1 MRPAADNN
9 PRRPFEM
16 ADSFVMTTFQWTAD
30 YAVGVRQ
37 IDEEHQRLF
46 ALAEKVHRAMLE
58 GEGKAILQALLAG
71 LVAYTSYHFAHEE
84 QLMERIGY
92 PGYREHRAQH
102 EDLRSRAREMQDRLA
117 SGELTITIEVIQFL
131 MEWVRK
137 HIASSD
143 CRIAAYMKKSRRW
156 PV

>member
-1 MRPAADNN
+1 MPDLVGRAI
-9 PRRPFEM
+9 
-16 ADSFVMTTFQWTAD
+16 FQWTNE

-46 ALAEKVHRAMLE
+46 ALAESLHQAMLE
-58 GEGKAILQALLAG
+58 GLGKAILQDLLAS
-71 LVAYTSYHFAHEE
+71 LVAYTCYHFAHEE

-102 EDLRSRAREMQDRLA
+102 EDLRSRAREMQDRVA

-131 MEWVRK
+131 VEWVRK

-143 CRIAAYMKKSRRW
+143 CRIAIFSVGSTTSAAGLPRAEITYSG
-156 PV
+156 

>member
-1 MRPAADNN
+1 
-9 PRRPFEM
+9 M

-46 ALAEKVHRAMLE
+46 ALAEEMHRAMLE

-84 QLMERIGY
+84 QLM
-92 PGYREHRAQH
+92 
-102 EDLRSRAREMQDRLA
+102 
-117 SGELTITIEVIQFL
+117 
-131 MEWVRK
+131 
-137 HIASSD
+137 
-143 CRIAAYMKKSRRW
+143 
-156 PV
+156 

>member
-1 MRPAADNN
+1 MPD
-9 PRRPFEM
+9 PL
-16 ADSFVMTTFQWTAD
+16 VMTFQWTAD
-30 YAVGVRQ
+30 CAVGVRR

-46 ALAEKVHRAMLE
+46 ALAETMHRAMLE
-58 GEGKAILQALLAG
+58 GEGKAILQDLLTG

-84 QLMERIGY
+84 ELMERIGY

-102 EDLRSRAREMQDRLA
+102 EDLRAKAREMQDRVA
-117 SGELTITIEVIQFL
+117 SGELTITIEVMQFL

-143 CRIAAYMKKSRRW
+143 FRIAAYMKKGS
-156 PV
+156 PSPA